1 MQMAPNRHAE
11 SLRDAVA
18 SYVDAIVV
26 PTLDERDIAARR
38 SARAVVRAPFRRLAR
53 IAALATAAALAI
65 FHTVD
70 ASAVVAGMQRVL
82 AAFTLVGGRTVPMSV
97 RDVDLARARADVPF
111 AIVVPPAL
119 PGTTMSLRE
128 IRSSASPASDSI
140 VFEISFRRPG
150 SEFSIVENRDGIAPR
165 HMYLSVRG
173 PDRGDAKVA
182 PLPAFPK
189 PASGAGT
196 KISLIGNLGH
206 GSFVP
211 DTWVTHGTRIV
222 LISQPGILSTAQTR
236 AIRIAMSN

>member
-1 MQMAPNRHAE
+1 
-11 SLRDAVA
+11 
-18 SYVDAIVV
+18 
-26 PTLDERDIAARR
+26 
-38 SARAVVRAPFRRLAR
+38 
-53 IAALATAAALAI
+53 
-65 FHTVD
+65 
-70 ASAVVAGMQRVL
+70 
-82 AAFTLVGGRTVPMSV
+82 
-97 RDVDLARARADVPF
+97 
-111 AIVVPPAL
+111 
-119 PGTTMSLRE
+119 
-128 IRSSASPASDSI
+128 
-140 VFEISFRRPG
+140 
-150 SEFSIVENRDGIAPR
+150 
-165 HMYLSVRG
+165 MYLSVRG